1 MDKEILEQLLLISQ
15 GMAHMEQTMNQ
26 RFEQIDRRFER
37 IDERFE
43 QIDEHFEQ
51 IDERFEQ
58 IDEHFE
64 RIDGQLKQIDERF
77 EQVEQ
82 EIKESEARTKV
93 FIENK
98 VTARIDAL
106 VDGYKTVHEKQWELE
121 HRLERLEGRV
131 DNLQTIVS
139 AGGGRTA

>member
-26 RFEQIDRRFER
+26 RFGEIDQRFGEIDRRFE
-37 IDERFE
+37 
-43 QIDEHFEQ
+43 QID
-51 IDERFEQ
+51 R
-58 IDEHFE
+58 
-64 RIDGQLKQIDERF
+64 RF

-82 EIKESEARTKV
+82 EIRDSEARTKV

-121 HRLERLEGRV
+121 HRLERLENRV

-139 AGGGRTA
+139 ASGGKTA

>member
-26 RFEQIDRRFER
+26 RFEQIDER
-37 IDERFE
+37 I
-43 QIDEHFEQ
+43 
-51 IDERFEQ
+51 
-58 IDEHFE
+58 
-64 RIDGQLKQIDERF
+64 

>member
-15 GMAHMEQTMNQ
+15 GMAHMDQTMNQ
-26 RFEQIDRRFER
+26 RFEQID
-37 IDERFE
+37 
-43 QIDEHFEQ
+43 
-51 IDERFEQ
+51 
-58 IDEHFE
+58 
-64 RIDGQLKQIDERF
+64 GRF

-98 VTARIDAL
+98 VTARFDAL

-121 HRLERLEGRV
+121 HRVERLEGRV
-131 DNLQTIVS
+131 YNLQTIVS

>member
-26 RFEQIDRRFER
+26 RG
-37 IDERFE
+37 
-43 QIDEHFEQ
+43 EQ
-51 IDERFEQ
+51 IDERC
-58 IDEHFE
+58 
-64 RIDGQLKQIDERF
+64 

>member
-26 RFEQIDRRFER
+26 RFEQIDRRFEQ
-37 IDERFE
+37 IDER
-43 QIDEHFEQ
+43 FEQ

>member
-26 RFEQIDRRFER
+26 RFGEIDQHFGQVDQHLGQIDQ
-37 IDERFE
+37 RFE
-43 QIDEHFEQ
+43 QIDRHFEQ
-51 IDERFEQ
+51 IDQHLEQVDRRFEQ
-58 IDEHFE
+58 ID
-64 RIDGQLKQIDERF
+64 RRF

-82 EIKESEARTKV
+82 EIRDSEARTKV

-121 HRLERLEGRV
+121 HRLERLENRV

-139 AGGGRTA
+139 ASGGKTA

>member
-26 RFEQIDRRFER
+26 RFGEIDR
-37 IDERFE
+37 
-43 QIDEHFEQ
+43 
-51 IDERFEQ
+51 
-58 IDEHFE
+58 
-64 RIDGQLKQIDERF
+64 RF

-82 EIKESEARTKV
+82 EIRDSEARTKV

-106 VDGYKTVHEKQWELE
+106 VDGYKAVHEKQWELE
-121 HRLERLEGRV
+121 HRLERLENRV
-131 DNLQTIVS
+131 DNLQTVVS
-139 AGGGRTA
+139 AGGGKTA